1 MLTKPQNYLQNY
13 GNPLISQHIH
23 AVSLS
28 NGLDFQVL
36 YNFMNNLLQEAASNF
51 VQLLFLMLCSKTLL
65 HYDLNKKKY
74 PSQIKT
80 YLTFI
85 FLRPVE

>member
-13 GNPLISQHIH
+13 GNPLISQHIR
-23 AVSLS
+23 AVSFS

-65 HYDLNKKKY
+65 HYDFNKKK
-74 PSQIKT
+74 PPFTNKSLFNFHLFET
-80 YLTFI
+80 S
-85 FLRPVE
+85 